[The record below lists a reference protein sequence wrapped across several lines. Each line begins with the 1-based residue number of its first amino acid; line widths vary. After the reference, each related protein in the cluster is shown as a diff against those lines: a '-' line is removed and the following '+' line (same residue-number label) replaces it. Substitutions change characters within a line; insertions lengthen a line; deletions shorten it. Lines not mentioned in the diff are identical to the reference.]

1 MWHLLR
7 RGKKDT
13 GVWCGNVRQKDTLGR
28 TGCRWENNNE
38 KKMEGRKMN
47 LSG

>member
-7 RGKKDT
+7 RGKVLT
-13 GVWCGNVRQKDTLGR
+13 EFWCGNVRLRDILGR
-28 TGCRWENNNE
+28 PRCRWENNN
-38 KKMEGRKMN
+38 KKMEGRKMD